1 MLQNSTRL
9 GNLSVIIKGVPT
21 TLSLNCQKA
30 GATLVSCTNGWW
42 FFYVCAGLEGVHRY
56 NVIVVAF
63 YLAIVLILILPCLW
77 IEGDDGCV
85 K

>member
-9 GNLSVIIKGVPT
+9 GTLSVIIKGVPT

-42 FFYVCAGLEGVHRY
+42 FFYVCARLEGVHRY
-56 NVIVVAF
+56 NVIAVAF
-63 YLAIVLILILPCLW
+63 YLDFKTSYHDTLDLFNFYSKN
-77 IEGDDGCV
+77 GH
-85 K
+85 